1 MKKSL
6 LCLLV
11 VAFVATPLF
20 AGLGQSED
28 SVRADKLHMSAA
40 QMNSATFKGYTVYE
54 IRAAGG
60 STVREYIS
68 PTGMVFGV
76 VWEGVT
82 MPDLSQLLGPYFS
95 QFQQAMSEP
104 RRRRGPVYFHAG
116 PLVVESGGHM
126 RAFRGRAYVTSL
138 IPSDLTKDVVR

>member
-6 LCLLV
+6 LLLLV
-11 VAFVATPLF
+11 VAFAATPSL

-28 SVRADKLHMSAA
+28 SVQTDQKHMTAA
-40 QMNSATFKGYTVYE
+40 QMNSANFSGYKVYE

-60 STVREYIS
+60 SVVREYVS

-82 MPDLSQLLGPYFS
+82 MPDLPQLLGPYFS
-95 QFQQAMSEP
+95 QFQQAMAGP
-104 RRRRGPVYFHAG
+104 RRRRGPVYFHSG

-126 RAFRGRAYVTSL
+126 GAFRGRAYVTSL